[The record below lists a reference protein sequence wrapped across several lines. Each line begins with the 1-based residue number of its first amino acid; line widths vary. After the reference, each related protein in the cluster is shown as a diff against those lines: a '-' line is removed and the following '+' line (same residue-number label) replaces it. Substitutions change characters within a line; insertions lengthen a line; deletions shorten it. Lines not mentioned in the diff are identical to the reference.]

1 MNMSLPQL
9 SVLVHGWAATL
20 SKDTRDYYYRPGST
34 DKQTIELDIKNV
46 RDALD
51 LLEQELKNTEIF
63 VSDSIKIDLKPKEVP
78 HD

>member
-9 SVLVHGWAATL
+9 SALVHGWAATL
-20 SKDTRDYYYRPGST
+20 SKDTRDYCHRPGST
-34 DKQTIELDIKNV
+34 DKQTIELDIKNT

-51 LLEQELKNTEIF
+51 LVEQELNRWDIF
-63 VSDSIKIDLKPKEVP
+63 IDGEGP